1 MIETELRTWLVAN
14 IAAVAGRVYPRKLPQ
29 EPTFPALTVTRI
41 SGIPWPTHDGPVGKS
56 DSRFQIS
63 CWAVEKR
70 AGGTGYLGAKQLAED
85 LRQALDCFTG
95 AMGAETIEAC
105 FCVNMGD
112 LGDDEAE
119 LQQVAV
125 DFLITHT
132 EA

>member
-1 MIETELRTWLVAN
+1 VIEKELHAWLIAN
-14 IAAVAGRVYPRKLPQ
+14 IAVVAGRVYARKLPQ
-29 EPTFPALTVTRI
+29 EPTLPALTFTRI

-63 CWAVEKR
+63 CWALEKKS
-70 AGGTGYLGAKQLAED
+70 GGTGYLGAKELAED

-95 AMGAETIEAC
+95 VMGAETIEAC
-105 FCVNMGD
+105 FCLNMVD